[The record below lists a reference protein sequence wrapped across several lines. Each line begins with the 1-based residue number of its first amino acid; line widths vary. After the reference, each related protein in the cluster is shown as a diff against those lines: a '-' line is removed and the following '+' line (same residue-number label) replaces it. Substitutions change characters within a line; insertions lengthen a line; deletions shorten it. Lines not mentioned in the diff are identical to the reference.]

1 MESKLNFPF
10 YIQLSQVIIGI
21 VGFFFIIYIGQDI
34 IIPIAF
40 GTIIAIL
47 LNPLVYFLTKRKLN
61 RVVAIFL
68 VMFLSLIV
76 AAGLIYFLAVQAT
89 SFSSTFPQL
98 QDKFDIMFKQAIQWV
113 SETFNLSKSTIN
125 AWIIKTK
132 NQGINNSTIVIG
144 QTLSTMSNVI
154 VVLLLLPVYIFM
166 ILFYKPLLL
175 DFIAMLFPKNQLH
188 TVMEILSETKK
199 LIQNYLNGLFIEA
212 IIVAV
217 LNSAA
222 LFILGVQYAILIGII
237 GALLNVIPYIG
248 GVIAIA
254 IPILV
259 SLATQP
265 PITAVYVVI
274 AYLLVQFIDNN
285 YIVPYIVASR
295 VKLNALISIIVVLIG
310 GALWGVPG
318 MFLFL
323 PITAILKI
331 IFDRI
336 DQLKAIG
343 FLFGDTMPAM
353 GKEIFK
359 FGVKKTPK
367 PKATD

>member
-1 MESKLNFPF
+1 MEDKVHFPF
-10 YIQLSQVIIGI
+10 YIRISQVIIGI
-21 VGFFFIIYIGQDI
+21 VGFFFILYIGQDI
-34 IIPIAF
+34 IIPLVF
-40 GTIIAIL
+40 GTLIAIL
-47 LNPLVYFLTKRKLN
+47 LNPLVYFLTNRKVN
-61 RVVAIFL
+61 RVLAIFI
-68 VMFLSLIV
+68 VMFLSIII
-76 AAGLIYFLAVQAT
+76 AAALIYFFAVQAS
-89 SFSSTFPQL
+89 SFSDTFPL
-98 QDKFDIMFKQAIQWV
+98 LEKKFDIMLKESSDWLAQ
-113 SETFNLSKSTIN
+113 TFHLSKSSIN
-125 AWIIKTK
+125 SWITK
-132 NQGINNSTIVIG
+132 AKNEGLNNTPLYIG
-144 QTLSTMSNVI
+144 QTLSTMTGFIVI
-154 VVLLLLPVYIFM
+154 LVLLPVYIFM

-188 TVMEILSETKK
+188 TVVEVLSETKK

-212 IIVAV
+212 IIVAI

-222 LFILGVQYAILIGII
+222 LMILGVQYAILIGVI

-295 VKLNALISIIVVLIG
+295 VKLNALISVVVVLIG

-336 DQLKAIG
+336 DELKPIG

-353 GKEIFK
+353 GKEIFN
-359 FGVKKTPK
+359 FGRKKTPK
-367 PKATD
+367 KES